1 MHIDFQSPGPGSS
14 QVHKIKSGS
23 KNSIYFNYLVVR
35 VSDPFMYLY
44 LDGEGKVNEEGV
56 QYYNNLIDY
65 LIKEGNDSNM
75 EILHSTILQHIMSL
89 SECFFQNWA
98 GLTPYVNLN
107 HYDIPLA
114 LQKKYKGWL
123 GPKIV

>member
-1 MHIDFQSPGPGSS
+1 
-14 QVHKIKSGS
+14 
-23 KNSIYFNYLVVR
+23 LV
-35 VSDPFMYLY
+35 Y

-65 LIKEGNDSNM
+65 MIK
-75 EILHSTILQHIMSL
+75 Q
-89 SECFFQNWA
+89 

-107 HYDIPLA
+107 HYDLPLA